1 MQKNIFKIQPYLLK
15 NEVQNYAWGQKNEEA
30 FIPKLLGI
38 KPKKDL
44 PYAELWIGAH
54 PKAPSKIM
62 TRTLLELLE
71 EFPDEILGEEMN
83 IKFSGKLP
91 FLMKVL
97 TAGEALSIQA
107 HPNKSQAEVLHAKDP
122 EHYPDN
128 NHKPEIAI
136 ALDDLTALIGFR
148 TIAEML
154 ELLVEYPPIDE
165 FVSGEILKGENPKES
180 LKSFYSEIMTKSE
193 AQQEE
198 LENILVKMDELI
210 SSKSDRSEADELF
223 IELRKKY
230 GTDVGLFSLY
240 LFNLVHLK
248 QGEAVFLNAG
258 IPHAYLKGNIIECMA
273 NSDNVVRAGLTP
285 KFKDISTLIDVLTYE
300 TGIPTIMKANKN
312 SVTTEYSVPIPE
324 FSILLKEMIAGQEFK
339 VLDDKLEIFI
349 ITEGKIQI
357 DSDDFT
363 QIFKKGDTILIPAAL
378 EDYSISA
385 LENTIIYS
393 AVIPEN

>member
-1 MQKNIFKIQPYLLK
+1 MKKNIFKIQPYLLT
-15 NEVQNYAWGQKNEEA
+15 NEIQNYAWGQKNEDA
-30 FIPKLLGI
+30 FIPKLLGL
-38 KPKKDL
+38 KPKKNM

-62 TRTLLELLE
+62 KRSLLELIE

-83 IKFSGKLP
+83 VKFSGKLP

-122 EHYPDN
+122 EHYPDD

-136 ALDDLTALIGFR
+136 ALDDLTALVGFR
-148 TIAEML
+148 TIPEL
-154 ELLVEYPPIDE
+154 IELLSEYSPIDE
-165 FVSGEILKGENPKES
+165 FVSGELLKGSDQKES
-180 LKSFYSEIMTKSE
+180 LKSYYSEIMTQAE
-193 AQQEE
+193 ANPDNLEE
-198 LENILVKMDELI
+198 VLVKMDKLI
-210 SSKSDRSEADELF
+210 SNKLKNSEADELF

-230 GTDVGLFSLY
+230 GSDVGLFSLY

-248 QGEAVFLNAG
+248 QGEAVFLDAG

-285 KFKDISTLIDVLTYE
+285 KFKDISTLVDVLTYE
-300 TGIPTIMKANKN
+300 TGIPEIMKADEN
-312 SVTTEYSVPIPE
+312 SSETEYKVPIPE
-324 FSILLKEMIAGQEFK
+324 FSIILKEMNAGQDNK
-339 VLDDKLEIFI
+339 ILNDKLEIFI

-363 QIFKKGDTILIPAAL
+363 QTFIKGDTILIPAAL

-385 LENTIIYS
+385 IENTTIYS
-393 AVIPEN
+393 AFIPEN